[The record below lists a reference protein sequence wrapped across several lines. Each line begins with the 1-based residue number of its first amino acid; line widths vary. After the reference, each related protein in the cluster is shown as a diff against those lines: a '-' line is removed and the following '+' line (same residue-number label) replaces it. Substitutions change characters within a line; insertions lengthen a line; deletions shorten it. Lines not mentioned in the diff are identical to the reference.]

1 MATAVVPAHSLGAP
15 ARRLFE
21 DLIYDPDLQFVLPCN
36 EPSGSLVD
44 RCVRNQLTASATGA
58 PVYDADL
65 GRGFRGVTL
74 NGTTDAFSLGSVFSY
89 EYTQA
94 FSLLAVVKPTVGSIQ
109 TIYAKEDSAITRGI
123 LWYIDASGNLVFNE
137 LTSNTNLI
145 TVSGPSALASAT
157 QYVIGVS
164 YTGSGLA
171 SGVTQYKNG
180 TALAPTVVSDTLGA
194 GTVINTAPA
203 RIGARGVSPN
213 LWYSGSIAMVAL
225 FSAAKSAAD
234 HRRWAAMAGVI

>member
-1 MATAVVPAHSLGAP
+1 MATAVIPARSLGTP

-21 DLIYDPDLQFVLPCN
+21 DLVYDPDLQLLLPCN
-36 EPSGSLVD
+36 EASGSLVD
-44 RCVRNQLTASATGA
+44 RCVRNQLTATVTGA

-74 NGTTDAFSLGSVFSY
+74 NGTTDSFSLGSVFSY

-94 FSLLAVVKPTVGSIQ
+94 FSLLAVVKPAVGSIQ
-109 TIYAKEDSAITRGI
+109 TVYAKEDSGITRGI
-123 LWYIDASGNLVFNE
+123 FWYIDASGNLVFNE
-137 LTSNTNLI
+137 MNSNTNLI
-145 TVSGPSALASAT
+145 TVSGPAAMASAT
-157 QYVIGVS
+157 QYVISVS

-180 TALAPTVVSDTLGA
+180 AALAPTVVSDTLGA
-194 GTVINTAPA
+194 ATIINSAPA
-203 RIGARGVSPN
+203 RIGARGTSPN

-225 FSAAKSAAD
+225 FNAAKSAAD